1 MRYITLS
8 PIDMHMDFGGAQTKV
23 SINNQR
29 TTSHA
34 GLGNKYTRHTRKR
47 ATAVWFCWM
56 KLQAKY
62 HLSGNRSAFSWD
74 STLEDQTR
82 TFITQPFTHAH
93 LSCLCT
99 NWDVHASTYS
109 TQPSIHR
116 HERQARTKVV
126 FLIVHSMRMDFEC
139 VKTGVTKLG
148 HTSQCLFHICTY
160 VKPLTGIC

>member
-1 MRYITLS
+1 
-8 PIDMHMDFGGAQTKV
+8 MHMDFGGAQTKV

-74 STLEDQTR
+74 SYPWGSNKDIHYTTFYTCAFISFVHQLGCPCKYIQYTAFYTQTR
-82 TFITQPFTHAH
+82 TSGTNKSCVSYSAH
-93 LSCLCT
+93 TSNSCLC
-99 NWDVHASTYS
+99 
-109 TQPSIHR
+109 
-116 HERQARTKVV
+116 
-126 FLIVHSMRMDFEC
+126 MCMDFEC